1 MRENDCFEINGV
13 RVQRGAHQGRRYSLK
28 YVECVFGNW
37 HWYVAGI
44 GGGFAKTVADAEFE
58 AIETIRERAKERV

>member
-13 RVQRGAHQGRRYSLK
+13 RVQRGAHAGRRYSLK
-28 YVECVFGNW
+28 YVESVFGNR